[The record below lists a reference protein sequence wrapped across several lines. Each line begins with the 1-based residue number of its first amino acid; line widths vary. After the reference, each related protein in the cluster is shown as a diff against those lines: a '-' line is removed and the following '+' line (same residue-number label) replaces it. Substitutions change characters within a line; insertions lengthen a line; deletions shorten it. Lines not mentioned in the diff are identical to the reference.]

1 MTTKNVLTVYK
12 EEFLKMWENEIKNH
26 EVIDQF
32 LYYFEIYLKSEKN
45 KILTNIEKLDLK
57 DTLMD
62 LEVFLGGENLYLKN
76 YYTQL

>member
-26 EVIDQF
+26 EVMDQF